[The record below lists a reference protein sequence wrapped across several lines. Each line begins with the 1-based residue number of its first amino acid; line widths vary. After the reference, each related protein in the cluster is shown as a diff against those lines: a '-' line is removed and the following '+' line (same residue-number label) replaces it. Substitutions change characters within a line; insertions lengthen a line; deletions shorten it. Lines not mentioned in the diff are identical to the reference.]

1 MKDIKSSI
9 MSFVIRLC
17 GVVVCSM
24 LLPYCQTGMQDY
36 CSGIV
41 ILYLIICI
49 VSVSVILG
57 GNSMQQSTITCIGSI
72 ILGLILSISAIT
84 TGHMV
89 CAGFLFV
96 ETIVS
101 VAIEYYV
108 YE

>member
-9 MSFVIRLC
+9 MSFVIRLS

-24 LLPYCQTGMQDY
+24 LL
-36 CSGIV
+36 
-41 ILYLIICI
+41 
-49 VSVSVILG
+49 
-57 GNSMQQSTITCIGSI
+57 QQSTITCIGSI